1 MTFQPAHKVT
11 TSMNKPGQIVN
22 PLMFPNQLKHEA
34 EQAVKGKLSFVQW
47 YEMYFGVSLKNAT
60 SLTQFMNFEECWNA
74 AQQNA

>member
-34 EQAVKGKLSFVQW
+34 EQSVKGKLTFEQW
-47 YEMYFGVSLKNAT
+47 WGTMKYPNPPTYYSWGKLI
-60 SLTQFMNFEECWNA
+60 WNA

>member
-34 EQAVKGKLSFVQW
+34 EQVVKSKQSFELW
-47 YEMYFGVSLKNAT
+47 WNSIGVWNYGNYIEKHQALDI
-60 SLTQFMNFEECWNA
+60 WNA
-74 AQQNA
+74 AQQNT